1 LGQKKMG
8 DSMSFEIPESLSE
21 KGRRAAEIISGFCS
35 QHRLTSSQ
43 RVFIDPEE
51 WSGDYGQGSLLI
63 VMHEGSDANRALSMD
78 GAYEQNGGDYSL
90 YESLVERLR
99 EAGVFIEQCTR
110 YHSAIYEV

>member
-1 LGQKKMG
+1 MNFQ
-8 DSMSFEIPESLSE
+8 IPSDLSE
-21 KGRRAAEIISGFCS
+21 KGRQAAEIISSFCNE
-35 QHRLTSSQ
+35 HRLKSSQ

-51 WSGDYGQGSLLI
+51 WSGSCYGQNSLLI